1 MRLPGVL
8 LVIILLL
15 APSCGKSSS
24 SARQPRRAPYDL
36 GRSDALIKT
45 GEALVQENANW
56 EELASSNLL
65 TPSLTRILQDQ
76 VARRELFLEANT
88 LLQEQRFN
96 DLARLIDDAEKR
108 GEATPALL
116 ELRGL
121 PQALQALSLFCARRP
136 YQNSKDLEQSL
147 DFLAPWTAELARLA
161 PNAFPTFLESQKALL
176 EELREAERQ
185 RAVERLLGELDES
198 LTTLTPSRRPLVW
211 ILADLHDVDS
221 ANGIFTL
228 VDTQGRA
235 MPGFAA
241 GLSQGEWDPSKE
253 LAVSVAWNG
262 LGEGE
267 RGSVAELLKSNPAET
282 LSGRVLRI
290 RAGVSTEGLIDV
302 LLAWQESIPPE
313 RISEARP
320 LFIEECLGGS
330 ALPPVSAFPGI
341 QEFAQLFLSLVN

>member
-24 SARQPRRAPYDL
+24 SARQARRAPYDL

-96 DLARLIDDAEKR
+96 DMARLIDDAEKR

-185 RAVERLLGELDES
+185 RRL
-198 LTTLTPSRRPLVW
+198 
-211 ILADLHDVDS
+211 DLH
-221 ANGIFTL
+221 
-228 VDTQGRA
+228 RA
-235 MPGFAA
+235 K
-241 GLSQGEWDPSKE
+241 QKE
-253 LAVSVAWNG
+253 KH
-262 LGEGE
+262 
-267 RGSVAELLKSNPAET
+267 RGH
-282 LSGRVLRI
+282 
-290 RAGVSTEGLIDV
+290 
-302 LLAWQESIPPE
+302 
-313 RISEARP
+313 
-320 LFIEECLGGS
+320 
-330 ALPPVSAFPGI
+330 
-341 QEFAQLFLSLVN
+341 

>member
-1 MRLPGVL
+1 M
-8 LVIILLL
+8 
-15 APSCGKSSS
+15 CSS
-24 SARQPRRAPYDL
+24 DL
-36 GRSDALIKT
+36 
-45 GEALVQENANW
+45 
-56 EELASSNLL
+56 
-65 TPSLTRILQDQ
+65 
-76 VARRELFLEANT
+76 
-88 LLQEQRFN
+88 
-96 DLARLIDDAEKR
+96 
-108 GEATPALL
+108 
-116 ELRGL
+116 
-121 PQALQALSLFCARRP
+121 
-136 YQNSKDLEQSL
+136 
-147 DFLAPWTAELARLA
+147 
-161 PNAFPTFLESQKALL
+161 
-176 EELREAERQ
+176 
-185 RAVERLLGELDES
+185 
-198 LTTLTPSRRPLVW
+198 PSRRPPAW

-235 MPGFAA
+235 MPRFAA
-241 GLSQGEWDPSKE
+241 GLSQGEWAPSKE